1 MYQVTKTYGHER
13 GLSCAFRQWKANH
26 SHCSFIHGY
35 ALAFTFNFASDEL
48 DSCNW
53 VIDFGGLD
61 WLGETL
67 KNLFDHKLAVA
78 KDDPEWEVLS
88 KLHEH
93 NLANVVVFE
102 KVGCESF
109 AEFMFE
115 LVKKKLETLYPSR
128 SVRIVSV
135 ECREHGSNAATY
147 IGEY

>member
-35 ALAFTFNFASDEL
+35 ALAFTFTFASNEL
-48 DSCNW
+48 NSCNW

-78 KDDPEWEVLS
+78 KDDPELEVLS

-93 NLANVVVFE
+93 NLATVVLFE

-128 SVRIVSV
+128 SIRIVSV

-147 IGEY
+147 IGE